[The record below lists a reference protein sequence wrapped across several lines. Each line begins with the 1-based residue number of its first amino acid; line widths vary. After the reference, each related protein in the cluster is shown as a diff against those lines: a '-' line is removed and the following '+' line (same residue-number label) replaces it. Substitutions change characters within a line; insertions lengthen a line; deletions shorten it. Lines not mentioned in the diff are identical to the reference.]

1 MSFNIYKTF
10 EDYKNSS
17 SYNGDALPPE
27 NNQQDDRSN
36 NNNNNYAQNTNLL
49 FNKHLRSPQ

>member
-27 NNQQDDRSN
+27 NNQQD
-36 NNNNNYAQNTNLL
+36 NNNYAQNTNLL